1 MSLEAIKYENGKLA
15 IATEHVPSNVAQ
27 TLVKMIMEQVSGAG
41 NKKKVMLC
49 VPVGEEHHIGCDVLE
64 TYLTIKGFKV
74 FNMGTSIPTESVIE
88 FIGMKKPD
96 IILISITIQDNVSA
110 GQRLAKKIREK
121 SKIPI
126 FIGGYAMQIDN
137 PPKFEG
143 NVIGETSLED
153 IPKILR
159 KFTLT
164 S

>member
-1 MSLEAIKYENGKLA
+1 MS
-15 IATEHVPSNVAQ
+15 IATEHVASNVAQ
-27 TLVKMIMEQVSGAG
+27 TLVKIIMEQVTGSG
-41 NKKKVMLC
+41 KKKKIMIC

-74 FNMGTSIPTESVIE
+74 YNMGTSIPTESIIE
-88 FIGMKKPD
+88 FLNMKKPD
-96 IILISITIQDNVSA
+96 VVLISITIQDNVSA

-153 IPKILR
+153 IPKMLR
-159 KFTLT
+159 KIPLT

>member
-1 MSLEAIKYENGKLA
+1 
-15 IATEHVPSNVAQ
+15 
-27 TLVKMIMEQVSGAG
+27 MI
-41 NKKKVMLC
+41 C

-74 FNMGTSIPTESVIE
+74 YNMGTSIPTESIIE
-88 FIGMKKPD
+88 FLNIKKPD
-96 IILISITIQDNVSA
+96 VILISITLA

-126 FIGGYAMQIDN
+126 FVGGHAMQIEN
-137 PPKFEG
+137 PPNFEG

-153 IPKILR
+153 IPKMLR
-159 KFTLT
+159 KIPLT